1 MSKSWNIGKK
11 NEKKNSPRASKLK
24 NLKMILTVLVRRAS
38 RLFSSWQFKYC
49 LLWASSLFLLPLW
62 YSEHWIPCRVVWVLD
77 LVLCSLVGCVTFTV
91 CLSPWEYKWLLA
103 NFQGRL
109 MRFWG
114 LPCDE
119 VASHPGEGKAVWA
132 TRLRKR
138 LFIFFTLL
146 FRSPFAKI

>member
-1 MSKSWNIGKK
+1 MVTGKFPGK
-11 NEKKNSPRASKLK
+11 IDE
-24 NLKMILTVLVRRAS
+24 IL
-38 RLFSSWQFKYC
+38 
-49 LLWASSLFLLPLW
+49 
-62 YSEHWIPCRVVWVLD
+62 
-77 LVLCSLVGCVTFTV
+77 
-91 CLSPWEYKWLLA
+91 
-103 NFQGRL
+103 
-109 MRFWG
+109 G